1 MYGSGSDPL
10 AETNGS
16 GAITAEYVYL
26 NGKRIARIDADASVH
41 YYLSDAL
48 KSTSVVINAAT
59 GNVEEESDYRPYG
72 FEVTVTGPGPNH
84 YKFTGKERDAETG
97 LDYFGARYY
106 GSNMGRFQTPDP
118 LLNSG
123 QHGICK
129 PGIATRTHT
138 E

>member
-48 KSTSVVINAAT
+48 KSTSMVINAAT
-59 GNVEEESDYRPYG
+59 GNAEEESG
-72 FEVTVTGPGPNH
+72 GTGPFVEIGS
-84 YKFTGKERDAETG
+84 FELRDRRGKCLCYLWKTVRSDLREGEKSRMVGT
-97 LDYFGARYY
+97 
-106 GSNMGRFQTPDP
+106 GRFELPTP
-118 LLNSG
+118 
-123 QHGICK
+123 
-129 PGIATRTHT
+129 RTPSRSQ